1 MSTFVKVMLVILVIL
16 IIALIVLYFVGKR
29 LQKKQEA
36 SQAQME
42 AMKQSVSMLIIDKK
56 MLPLKKSGL
65 PQIVIDQTPW
75 MMRRSKLPIV
85 KAKVGPR
92 IMTLVADNN
101 IFDQIPVKKEVEF
114 DESLKGPKD
123 WTYTITA
130 EPVDGAPVADEIRR
144 IGQLQIFP
152 GIGRFRHRHDDRMRP
167 CKIRRTAS
175 EVNRRLPHRR
185 CKDHTVCHVIPSARH
200 ISRIRCASFAAK
212 PQLHSFIPSFLR
224 FASFIV

>member
-16 IIALIVLYFVGKR
+16 VIALIVLYFLGKR

-101 IFDQIPVKKEVEF
+101 IFDQIPLKKEVRATVSGIYIMDVKGIRGPLEQPAKKM
-114 DESLKGPKD
+114 SLWQKAKAK
-123 WTYTITA
+123 IT
-130 EPVDGAPVADEIRR
+130 G
-144 IGQLQIFP
+144 
-152 GIGRFRHRHDDRMRP
+152 
-167 CKIRRTAS
+167 K
-175 EVNRRLPHRR
+175 
-185 CKDHTVCHVIPSARH
+185 SA
-200 ISRIRCASFAAK
+200 AGGK
-212 PQLHSFIPSFLR
+212 
-224 FASFIV
+224 

>member
-36 SQAQME
+36 SHAQME

-101 IFDQIPVKKEVEF
+101 IFDQIPVKKEVRATVSGIYIMDVKGIRGPLEQPPKKQ
-114 DESLKGPKD
+114 SLWQKAKAMVSGK
-123 WTYTITA
+123 
-130 EPVDGAPVADEIRR
+130 
-144 IGQLQIFP
+144 
-152 GIGRFRHRHDDRMRP
+152 
-167 CKIRRTAS
+167 
-175 EVNRRLPHRR
+175 
-185 CKDHTVCHVIPSARH
+185 SA
-200 ISRIRCASFAAK
+200 AGGK
-212 PQLHSFIPSFLR
+212 
-224 FASFIV
+224 